1 MSTVGDIAGKFR
13 QITMSIAGDITGIFR
28 KDWKLFIACNVFL
41 FGLLFL
47 GILTG
52 LAFPDIHDRSVDF
65 IEQATST
72 GPISTVSQTL
82 ESGKILLGTWQIF
95 SHNYF
100 VTVVFAAIPSL
111 IFPPWILLVFGAQ
124 FFLFGIIFSVPAVV
138 SEPAVLIPLVGTLL
152 LEGEAYVIA
161 IFATMRLVEALV
173 WPKRFGEQSA
183 LKAYARAVID
193 NVKLLVVV
201 GIVLAVAALFEAAS
215 LVLVGGMAK

>member
-1 MSTVGDIAGKFR
+1 
-13 QITMSIAGDITGIFR
+13 MSIAGDIAGDIAGIFK
-28 KDWKLFIACNVFL
+28 KDWKLFLACNVFL
-41 FGLLFL
+41 FGLLVL

-52 LAFPDIHDRSVDF
+52 LAFPDIHEKSVDF

-82 ESGKILLGTWQIF
+82 ESGNILLGTWQIF

-100 VTVVFAAIPSL
+100 VTVVFAALPSL
-111 IFPPWILLVFGAQ
+111 VFPPWILLVFGAQ
-124 FFLFGIIFSVPAVV
+124 FFLFGILFSVPSVV
-138 SEPAVLIPLVGTLL
+138 SEPIVLIPLLGTLL

-183 LKAYARAVID
+183 LKAYAHAFID
-193 NVKLLVVV
+193 NGKLLLVTGV
-201 GIVLAVAALFEAAS
+201 VLAVAALFEAAS